1 MVVTFTERLPSGL
14 AVFSIVLLPCAA
26 AEDWGAA
33 AGGAGGPIGVAT
45 GIGAGACRAEA
56 TGIEAVAPN
65 GGALGSAPR
74 FISGSSL
81 PLTVMLNLADL
92 SSGEM
97 LLFKISRL
105 CPCPY
110 HPRALEGRGAEED
123 AVDRFMKSRISSAH
137 EAIIPSRFQIFCRG
151 RGQDKAGAVPMA
163 GTGRRYYKNDTRQSQ
178 PASQRPNASAAASR
192 QTRAESRAPPA
203 LQMRTER
210 RHPALDNK

>member
-123 AVDRFMKSRISSAH
+123 A
-137 EAIIPSRFQIFCRG
+137 
-151 RGQDKAGAVPMA
+151 
-163 GTGRRYYKNDTRQSQ
+163 NTRTS
-178 PASQRPNASAAASR
+178 
-192 QTRAESRAPPA
+192 TD
-203 LQMRTER
+203 L
-210 RHPALDNK
+210 